1 MRTTILLT
9 GIILSGALVRPAPAD
24 SLWNDGSRSLFA
36 DRKARAVGDIV
47 TIVIVQAT
55 ATSHKADHST
65 NKKIDTEAGPGLGLL
80 SFFPDLS
87 LEADRSTTGS
97 GTSTETTALA
107 DRMSAKVVAV
117 MPNGTMRIE
126 GNRSVKLKADHMEC
140 VVRGL
145 IRQED
150 VDSDNTV
157 LSTQITDLELVW
169 TGRGP
174 IDAKQRPGLISRL
187 LDLLW

>member
-1 MRTTILLT
+1 MVCL
-9 GIILSGALVRPAPAD
+9 PAAAD
-24 SLWNDGSRSLFA
+24 SLWSPNSRSLFA

-47 TIVIVQAT
+47 TIVVVQAT
-55 ATSHKADHST
+55 ATSHKAAHST
-65 NKKIDTEAGPGLGLL
+65 SKKLGAEAGPGLGLL

-87 LEADRSTTGS
+87 LEAERGNSGT
-97 GTSTETTALA
+97 GTSTETTALT
-107 DRMSAKVVAV
+107 DRITARVTAV
-117 MPNGTMRIE
+117 MPNGTLRIE
-126 GNRSVKLKADHMEC
+126 GTRSVKLKKDHLEC

-150 VDSDNTV
+150 IHFDNTV
-157 LSTQITDLELVW
+157 LSSDVADLELLW
-169 TGRGP
+169 TGKGP